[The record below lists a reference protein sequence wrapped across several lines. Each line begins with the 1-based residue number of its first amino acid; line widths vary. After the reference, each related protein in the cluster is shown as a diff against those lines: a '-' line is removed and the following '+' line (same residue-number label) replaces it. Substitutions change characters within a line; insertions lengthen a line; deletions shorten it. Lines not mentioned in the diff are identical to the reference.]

1 MKKLKIIKILV
12 KLFLL
17 SMTIIMLAYPIAVFS
32 NNPFIKKWR
41 DIYIE
46 TAMTTMHHQWL
57 ATSFL
62 PEFVIDDVMNENSA
76 EKESLQNF
84 TVVWDSVTYA
94 KESELYEEPE
104 ALNIKSSEEEFYEKY
119 WELDTDE
126 FRAFLAENPE
136 FLENDYDNLFIDNSN
151 YKYNIKSSLGERVY
165 LIDCKNNLIIF
176 EIKGGSYCGKLAT
189 IKDSTQVKLVKSKT
203 LGSYGTLLR
212 DYYTENNALLTI
224 NCSGFADPNDNG
236 NGGKVT
242 GSFVLDGV
250 DLGYKKPSYLL
261 FGMKQDDRFYVEK
274 TDECDITEYKWAAQF
289 RPALVIN
296 GEKVVNGT
304 FGYGIQPRTA
314 IGQSQDGEMLL
325 LIIDG
330 RQIGYSLGATVS
342 DLADVL
348 LNHNAYQAVNC
359 DGGSSSLMWY
369 GGKNITKPSSTNY
382 LGRYLP
388 NAIVVEYA
396 E

>member
-62 PEFVIDDVMNENSA
+62 PDFVIDDVMNENSA
-76 EKESLQNF
+76 EKENLQNF

-151 YKYNIKSSLGERVY
+151 YKYNIK
-165 LIDCKNNLIIF
+165 
-176 EIKGGSYCGKLAT
+176 
-189 IKDSTQVKLVKSKT
+189 
-203 LGSYGTLLR
+203 
-212 DYYTENNALLTI
+212 
-224 NCSGFADPNDNG
+224 
-236 NGGKVT
+236 
-242 GSFVLDGV
+242 
-250 DLGYKKPSYLL
+250 
-261 FGMKQDDRFYVEK
+261 
-274 TDECDITEYKWAAQF
+274 
-289 RPALVIN
+289 
-296 GEKVVNGT
+296 
-304 FGYGIQPRTA
+304 
-314 IGQSQDGEMLL
+314 
-325 LIIDG
+325 
-330 RQIGYSLGATVS
+330 
-342 DLADVL
+342 
-348 LNHNAYQAVNC
+348 
-359 DGGSSSLMWY
+359 
-369 GGKNITKPSSTNY
+369 
-382 LGRYLP
+382 
-388 NAIVVEYA
+388 
-396 E
+396 